1 MDGESEVPHP
11 ELARTGGGQG
21 IQPPVSGLR
30 KERWDEKGGHG
41 WGWFSAGMV
50 LRGKCRKNCL
60 PRVSQ
65 TRLWGQQPFRPSL
78 VGILGSLLVTGRLT
92 VLPCSKLPQVR
103 LRSLGWRT
111 GRTEVWLPWPHL
123 HRKPIPYGLFTTV
136 HLKLEAPR

>member
-30 KERWDEKGGHG
+30 KERWVEKGGHG

-103 LRSLGWRT
+103 LRSLGWMDWEDR
-111 GRTEVWLPWPHL
+111 
-123 HRKPIPYGLFTTV
+123 GLAAMATSPQETHPLRSIHHGAFET
-136 HLKLEAPR
+136 